1 MSAPASAPIDAVS
14 SPVVAVNS
22 YDNQRS
28 ADRFDENLDFAA
40 ASQTNLPGPLVRY
53 AELQGTHASTAHHL
67 KRGLDEGW
75 IESVGEETG
84 AKSPGRPSQRYRLTD
99 SGLGAV
105 RSEAARL
112 RDLAALA
119 LSDDV
124 TATANVLDV

>member
-1 MSAPASAPIDAVS
+1 MSHYSHNENNGEIVNIAVFQILIS
-14 SPVVAVNS
+14 LR
-22 YDNQRS
+22 QG
-28 ADRFDENLDFAA
+28 
-40 ASQTNLPGPLVRY
+40 ASQASEILDAIRAMDETATGPSL
-53 AELQGTHASTAHHL
+53 ASFYRHL

-112 RDLAALA
+112 RALAALA

-124 TATANVLDV
+124 TASANVLDV